1 MTILINDQ
9 KVDFTMENE
18 KSAYDIYQ
26 SIHSFLKDTNH
37 YIYSFTIDGNE
48 TDPEKKE
55 LWMDKPVGIID
66 KIEITA
72 LSEKEYL
79 LTGLLTVAEYINL
92 LLRSV
97 LEGSEETLSDL
108 MHEYPSI
115 INNLPLLIKGN
126 QGMLI
131 RDYMNKI
138 INNSGLLDETF
149 NEDYRDVFVKE
160 IGDIA
165 RLINTAAKEIENPQS
180 ELSASIEILGSLIPQ
195 INEVSLLL
203 QVGKDKEA
211 MNLIIQ
217 LTELLQKITRL
228 ISFYNTDNI
237 YINEKSYNVFSTE
250 LNAILTELAG
260 AFDVNDSVLIGDL
273 LEYELTPKL
282 DMLPEVIQSII
293 NMEDE

>member
-1 MTILINDQ
+1 
-9 KVDFTMENE
+9 MENE
-18 KSAYDIYQ
+18 KNSYDIYQ

-37 YIYSFTIDGNE
+37 YIYSFSIDGNE
-48 TDPEKKE
+48 TDPEQKE

-97 LEGSEETLSDL
+97 SEGSEETLSDL

-126 QGMLI
+126 QGILI

-138 INNSGLLDETF
+138 INNSGLLDKTF
-149 NEDYRDVFVKE
+149 NEDYRDVFLKE

-228 ISFYNTDNI
+228 ISFYDTDNI
-237 YINEKSYNVFSTE
+237 YINEKSYNIFSIE

-260 AFDVNDSVLIGDL
+260 AFDIKDSVLIGDL

-282 DMLPEVIQSII
+282 EMLPEVIESII